1 MASHPGIHILRL
13 EGSWPSDQWHD
24 RAAVEYIYHEMDSH
38 RHDFRLRRRLCFA
51 LLAVVSV
58 AALAVAPTS
67 QLAAFVIFIGAVVG
81 VFNYYQN
88 NLAEYF
94 RDPYGYE
101 LLVVEN
107 SLGQITEREAA
118 QFAEIILTRR
128 ELDQLRKRVR
138 ALRRNNFLFVE
149 GRKK

>member
-1 MASHPGIHILRL
+1 MASHRGINLLRQ

-24 RAAVEYIYHEMDSH
+24 RSAVGYIYHEMDSR
-38 RHDFRLRRRLCFA
+38 RHDFRLRRRLCLAILGIVGITA
-51 LLAVVSV
+51 LVI
-58 AALAVAPTS
+58 APTS
-67 QLAAFVIFIGAVVG
+67 QLAAFVVFIGAVIG

-88 NLAEYF
+88 NLSEYF
-94 RDPYGYE
+94 RDPYNYE

-107 SLGQITEREAA
+107 SLGQITEHEAA

-128 ELDQLRKRVR
+128 ELDQLRKRI
-138 ALRRNNFLFVE
+138 AAIHRNNFLFVE